1 MTYNVY
7 TDGSFNN
14 KTQEV
19 GWAYIIIDEYNN
31 KYYGKG
37 SSIEPDIVSMHNYSG
52 ELLAAWNAISE
63 IIFNHVIN
71 SESSKII
78 VHHDYEGVGAWP
90 TGKYKKPGND
100 FSKWYRDQMIAAG
113 EIVNI
118 EYQWV
123 KGHSGDYWN
132 EKVDKMAKEAC
143 KLYS

>member
-1 MTYNVY
+1 MIYNVY

-14 KTQEV
+14 VTQEV
-19 GWAYIIIDEYNN
+19 GWAYIIIDKYDD

-37 SSIEPDIVSMHNYSG
+37 SSMEPEIVSMHNYSG

-71 SESSKII
+71 GELCKII

-90 TGKYKKPGND
+90 TGKYKKPGNN

-113 EIVNI
+113 ELIDIDYVWI
-118 EYQWV
+118 
-123 KGHSGDYWN
+123 KGHSGNEYN

-143 KLYS
+143 GLL